1 MIHRMLRY
9 REGWEW
15 HMLTH
20 SRTDA
25 AAGSRGGRPDERSA
39 PRPDTALSEGT
50 GGFFPDPGALLE
62 VKRKLPFCSDWLDA
76 AITRTDNHITV
87 TENAEAHPVLHGT
100 LMIQLSDDDEDVMP
114 LHFWLSGSMVI
125 TLQTDLRFSIRLQ
138 QQPWEDKLERCHN
151 APEAFSIMLASTL
164 DSFHSGLDKF
174 EKRLGHLEESMR
186 SYNRSDLM
194 ETIFARRYELLHWS
208 HHYIAVKE
216 LQGAL
221 KEAFLNSLPEMPGYL
236 RLHYRLERLGGV
248 ISHYAD
254 EIDTLISMDEA
265 ISSFRGNDIMK
276 TLTIFTVLF
285 MPATIVGALWGMN
298 IDKLPWS
305 SGKWS
310 FVIMCG
316 AILALML
323 VIYLWLWRKGW
334 TGDILLGR
342 RKKLQAA
349 AGAKTTGKGRRV
361 PAVGAD
367 GKEQRLWELNT
378 PAAVHSGPAGKRPA
392 AASLAHPPLEG
403 LPSRKHRK
411 PSVKYEHHAYSE
423 GLAEPASLNRESR
436 LDSDSGK
443 LPLSR
448 SRKTT

>member
-25 AAGSRGGRPDERSA
+25 AAGSRGGRPDDRSA
-39 PRPDTALSEGT
+39 SRTITAQGGEAGNQLPDSS
-50 GGFFPDPGALLE
+50 ALLDI
-62 VKRKLPFCSDWLDA
+62 KRKFPFCSDWLDA
-76 AITRTDNHITV
+76 AIVRTDNHITV
-87 TENAEAHPVLHGT
+87 TENEEGHPVLHGT
-100 LMIQLSDDDEDVMP
+100 LMIQLSDNDEDVMP
-114 LHFWLSGSMVI
+114 LHFWLSAARII

-138 QQPWEDKLERCHN
+138 QQPWEDKLERSQS
-151 APEAFSIMLASTL
+151 APEAFSVMLASTL
-164 DSFHSGLDKF
+164 DSFHSGLDEF

-221 KEAFLNSLPEMPGYL
+221 KEAFLNALPETPGYL

-248 ISHYAD
+248 ISHYAG
-254 EIDTLISMDEA
+254 EIDTLISMDDA

-298 IDKLPWS
+298 VDKLPWT
-305 SGKWS
+305 SGQWS
-310 FVIMCG
+310 FVILCG
-316 AILALML
+316 AVLACML
-323 VIYLWLWRKGW
+323 LIYLWLWRKGW

-349 AGAKTTGKGRRV
+349 A
-361 PAVGAD
+361 
-367 GKEQRLWELNT
+367 
-378 PAAVHSGPAGKRPA
+378 AGKTGRSRRDTAFETHELRQRELELKYATSADYPNA
-392 AASLAHPPLEG
+392 AARSGTAHSSAAIHEDG
-403 LPSRKHRK
+403 LPSRKHRL
-411 PSVKYEHHAYSE
+411 PSIKYSHNAYSQ
-423 GLAEPASLNRESR
+423 GITDSASLDLDKR